1 MAVVIFS
8 PFAYF
13 RLFFGIKANKLA
25 EILYETG
32 FYVNSGP
39 ESAFGFAENCKVSSE
54 IINRFAFFQNKEEK
68 KQNAA
73 APACRRTPQPGE
85 SLKDRAFYAK
95 LSIRK

>member
-68 KQNAA
+68 KAKCRGPCMPQNAA
-73 APACRRTPQPGE
+73 ARGVLERPGF
-85 SLKDRAFYAK
+85 LC
-95 LSIRK
+95 